1 MSRSWAIAIGMIC
14 LAGSRAAAQD
24 VDTLSLGIGTRSCAV
39 WQSSAALTNQG
50 NAWIYGF
57 WTAMNFANASN
68 HHVGAHT
75 DGLGIL
81 AEVKKTCDQSPS
93 ELLNQA
99 ALYTYRAM
107 EDK

>member
-1 MSRSWAIAIGMIC
+1 MVRDWIIAFGILCCIGTP
-14 LAGSRAAAQD
+14 AAADD
-24 VDTLSLGIGTRSCAV
+24 VDTLSLGIGTRSCAF
-39 WQSSAALTNQG
+39 WQSSAALINQG

-57 WTAMNFANASN
+57 WTAMNFANDN
-68 HHVGAHT
+68 DHHVGAHT

-93 ELLNQA
+93 ENLNQA

-107 EDK
+107 ETK